1 MYEQHTGDTAYL
13 QNLINSTDTAVIP
26 KTNPLTGDDIWIIS
40 SPLFLTSGK
49 TVILDGAQLRLADG
63 VYSNIF
69 ATEIPVGVPM
79 KAEEMLHDIHIAGQN
94 GALLDGGIHNG
105 LTEKTANK
113 DGRPH
118 VLNNTF
124 VYLRGVRGF
133 SVRNLNI
140 VNPRYW
146 GLTFVCCSDGEIS
159 DIDFTAANDAP
170 NQDGIDLRVGCHDI
184 VIRNITGSTGDD
196 TVALTGLLGYT
207 GQQQMLEGH
216 SPDIHDVK
224 IENISA
230 YVTGGHGII
239 RLLCHDGVNLYNV
252 HMAHI
257 HDRSIDCDGVR
268 CQAAIRIGDRNYAGI
283 RPALPEEMHDISVT
297 DVLTNA
303 NIAVKLHGAPQ
314 NLVLQNVRTT
324 DDNGCQLLV
333 D

>member
-13 QNLINSTDTAVIP
+13 QKLIDSSDTAVIP
-26 KTNPLTGDDIWIIS
+26 KTNPLTGDDLWIIS
-40 SPLFLTSGK
+40 SPLFLTSQK
-49 TVILDGAQLRLADG
+49 TVILDGAHLRLADG
-63 VYSNIF
+63 VSSNIF
-69 ATEIPVGVPM
+69 ATEVPVGEP
-79 KAEEMLHDIHIAGQN
+79 KTADDLLHDIHILGQN
-94 GALLDGGIHNG
+94 DAVLDGGIHNG

-118 VLNNTF
+118 ILNNTF
-124 VYLRGVRGF
+124 VYLRGVSGF
-133 SVRNLNI
+133 SVKNLRI

-146 GLTFVCCSDGEIS
+146 GLTFTYCDGGEIS

-184 VIRNITGSTGDD
+184 VIRSITGSTGDD
-196 TVALTGLLGYT
+196 TVALTGLLGIT
-207 GQQQMLEGH
+207 GQKQEIEGLSH
-216 SPDIHDVK
+216 DIHDVI

-252 HMAHI
+252 RMAHI

-283 RPALPEEMHDISVT
+283 RPALPEEMHDITVS

-303 NIAVKLHGAPQ
+303 KIAVKLHGGPQ
-314 NLVLQNVRTT
+314 TLVLQNVRTT
-324 DDNGCQLLV
+324 DSDGCQLLI